1 MDKVDT
7 VLVAFSATSIH
18 KKLAMQALD
27 VAVRN
32 NAKLV
37 ILNIRD
43 KNIAEKVAR
52 VTKNHGFLG
61 EKLVEK
67 LKEDIIK
74 DRDKV
79 ISKRLAMLENKAED
93 KGIIFETIQV
103 KGDFVEN
110 VVNTAEKYNID
121 IILLEDAGKKIDK
134 LKQNV
139 GSVVVVFE

>member
-79 ISKRLAMLENKAED
+79 ILKRLAMLENEAED
-93 KGIIFETIQV
+93 RSIIFETVQM

-110 VVNTAEKYNID
+110 VVNTAEKYDID
-121 IILLEDAGKKIDK
+121 VILLEDAGKKIDK

-139 GSVVVVFE
+139 RSVVVVVE

>member
-7 VLVAFSATSIH
+7 VMVAFSATSIH
-18 KKLAMQALD
+18 KKLAMHALD

-79 ISKRLAMLENKAED
+79 ISKRLAMLENEAED
-93 KGIIFETIQV
+93 RGIIFETVQA

-110 VVNTAEKYNID
+110 VVNTAEKYDID
-121 IILLEDAGKKIDK
+121 VILLEDAGKKIDK

-139 GSVVVVFE
+139 GSVVVVE

>member
-7 VLVAFSATSIH
+7 VMVAFSATSIH

-93 KGIIFETIQV
+93 RGIIFETVQV

-110 VVNTAEKYNID
+110 VVNIAEKYD
-121 IILLEDAGKKIDK
+121 TDVILLEDVGKKIDK

-139 GSVVVVFE
+139 RGVIVVVE